1 MGESK
6 QGGGKKRPTDE
17 ARLFGEIAFELGFVT
32 TAELYEALTV
42 QARREVEG
50 EPHRFLG
57 EILVELGYL
66 SERKVLDILGHMH
79 TDGRSRIR
87 DR

>member
-1 MGESK
+1 MGEGK
-6 QGGGKKRPTDE
+6 KGGGKQRPTDE
-17 ARLFGEIAFELGFVT
+17 ARLFGEVAFEMGFVT

-42 QARREVEG
+42 QARLEVEG
-50 EPHRFLG
+50 KAHRFLG

-66 SERKVLDILGHMH
+66 SERKVLDILGHLH
-79 TDGRSRIR
+79 TDDRSRIR